1 MARRMKI
8 TRPRPQGRALDVNGK
23 MIRTGEIGVFDE
35 ATIASRPGWFEPA
48 PAPKPKPKPK
58 PKAAKAAKA
67 DKPKA
72 TKKATKKSTKRSTT
86 DPK

>member
-48 PAPKPKPKPK
+48 PEQPKPKPKPK
-58 PKAAKAAKA
+58 PKVAKA
-67 DKPKA
+67 DKPKPKA
-72 TKKATKKSTKRSTT
+72 TKKAIKRSTT